1 MYLYVSTVEIN
12 QNVFNIK
19 IVVCNQ
25 IVVQFGCQNKK
36 IKMSM
41 YIYVCQYIK
50 TKSSIFGDIQV
61 VKTRMM
67 LGADCSGTHYR
78 GMLDTVHRIHGI

>member
-1 MYLYVSTVEIN
+1 MQWYVSTVKIK

-25 IVVQFGCQNKK
+25 IVVHFGCQNSK
-36 IKMSM
+36 IKMGM
-41 YIYVCQYIK
+41 YIYVYQYIK
-50 TKSSIFGDIQV
+50 TKSSFFGDIQV